1 MQIKKT
7 TLILAIILSLFIFL
21 PPQATQASDYTLD
34 YGDVLSISVWGFD
47 DLQAKDLPVSPD
59 GRISFPLAGELNVQN
74 LTTTQLTAKLT
85 TSLSQYVKNPIV
97 TVNLTKVRTTRVY
110 VLGEVPKPGMFE
122 LTKDH
127 TLLDAI
133 GMSGYT
139 AYAAKRK
146 VSVVRRGERASS
158 LTVNLQAIL
167 EKGDF
172 SQNIT
177 LNEGDVVYLSNNGK
191 IEFFKDIAPYISTAY
206 MINRWD
212 K

>member
-1 MQIKKT
+1 MKKSLLVY
-7 TLILAIILSLFIFL
+7 TLLLFLLSSILL
-21 PPQATQASDYTLD
+21 PTAQAADYQLD
-34 YGDVLSISVWGFD
+34 YGDVLNISVWGID
-47 DLQAKDLPVSPD
+47 ELQAKELPISPD
-59 GRISFPLAGELNVQN
+59 GKLSFPLAGEMDVKN
-74 LTTTQLTAKLT
+74 LTTAQLTAKLT
-85 TSLSQYVKNPIV
+85 TSLSQYYNSPIV
-97 TVNLTKVRTTRVY
+97 TVNVIKARTTRVY

-139 AYAAKRK
+139 AYAAKKK
-146 VSVVRRGERASS
+146 VSIVRRGEKVSS

-172 SQNIT
+172 SQNVT

-191 IEFFKDIAPYISTAY
+191 IDFFKDIAPWISQIY
-206 MINRWD
+206 MIKKWD

>member
-1 MQIKKT
+1 MKKSIIT
-7 TLILAIILSLFIFL
+7 FALLLSFLSSILL
-21 PPQATQASDYTLD
+21 PAANAAPPDYTLD

-47 DLQAKDLPVSPD
+47 DLQAKDLPISPD
-59 GRISFPLAGELNVQN
+59 GRISFPLAGEIDVQN

-97 TVNLTKVRTTRVY
+97 TVNLMKVRTTRVY

-146 VSVVRRGERASS
+146 VSIVRRGERGSA
-158 LTVNLQAIL
+158 LTVNLQALL

-172 SQNIT
+172 TQNVT

-191 IEFFKDIAPYISTAY
+191 IDFFKDIAPYISTAY

>member
-1 MQIKKT
+1 MKKSIIT
-7 TLILAIILSLFIFL
+7 FALLLSFLSSILL
-21 PPQATQASDYTLD
+21 PAANAAPPDYTLD

-47 DLQAKDLPVSPD
+47 DLQAKDLPISPD
-59 GRISFPLAGELNVQN
+59 GRISFPLAGEIDVQN

-97 TVNLTKVRTTRVY
+97 TVNLMKVRTTRVY

-146 VSVVRRGERASS
+146 VSIVRRGERGSA
-158 LTVNLQAIL
+158 LTVNLQALL

-191 IEFFKDIAPYISTAY
+191 IDFFKDIAPYISTAY

>member
-1 MQIKKT
+1 MKKT
-7 TLILAIILSLFIFL
+7 ILVSTLLLFFLSSILL
-21 PPQATQASDYTLD
+21 PAAKAASPDYTLD

>member
-1 MQIKKT
+1 MKKSIIT
-7 TLILAIILSLFIFL
+7 FALLLSFLSSILL
-21 PPQATQASDYTLD
+21 PAAQAAPPDYTLD

-47 DLQAKDLPVSPD
+47 DLQAKDLPISPD
-59 GRISFPLAGELNVQN
+59 GRISFPLAGEIDVQN
-74 LTTTQLTAKLT
+74 LTTTQLIAKLT

-97 TVNLTKVRTTRVY
+97 TVNLMKVRTTRVY

-139 AYAAKRK
+139 AYAAKKK
-146 VSVVRRGERASS
+146 VSIVRRGEKTSTMTA
-158 LTVNLQAIL
+158 NLLDIL

-172 SQNIT
+172 SQNVT

-191 IEFFKDIAPYISTAY
+191 IDFFKDIAPYISTAY

>member
-1 MQIKKT
+1 MKKSIIT
-7 TLILAIILSLFIFL
+7 FALLLSFLSSILL
-21 PPQATQASDYTLD
+21 PAASAAPPDYTLD

-47 DLQAKDLPVSPD
+47 DLQAKDLPISPD
-59 GRISFPLAGELNVQN
+59 GRISFPLAGEIDVQN
-74 LTTTQLTAKLT
+74 LTTTQLIAKLT

-97 TVNLTKVRTTRVY
+97 TVNLMKVRTTRVY

-139 AYAAKRK
+139 AYAAKKK
-146 VSVVRRGERASS
+146 VSIVRRGERGSA
-158 LTVNLQAIL
+158 LTVNLQALL

-191 IEFFKDIAPYISTAY
+191 IDFFKDIAPYISTAY

>member
-1 MQIKKT
+1 MKKSILVY
-7 TLILAIILSLFIFL
+7 TLLLSFLASVILPTA
-21 PPQATQASDYTLD
+21 QAADYQLD
-34 YGDVLSISVWGFD
+34 YGDVLTISVWGFD
-47 DLQAKDLPVSPD
+47 ELKADNLPISPD
-59 GRISFPLAGELNVQN
+59 GKLSFPLAGEMDVKN
-74 LTTTQLTAKLT
+74 LTTSQLTAKLT

-97 TVNLTKVRTTRVY
+97 TVNLMKVRTTRVY

-139 AYAAKRK
+139 AYAAKKK
-146 VSVVRRGERASS
+146 VSIIRRGEKVSA

-167 EKGDF
+167 EKGDL
-172 SQNIT
+172 SQDVT
-177 LNEGDVVYLSNNGK
+177 LNEGDIVYLSNNGK

-206 MINRWD
+206 MLNRWD

>member
-1 MQIKKT
+1 MKKSILVY
-7 TLILAIILSLFIFL
+7 TLLLSFLASVILPTA
-21 PPQATQASDYTLD
+21 QAADYQLD
-34 YGDVLSISVWGFD
+34 YGDVLNISVWGFD
-47 DLQAKDLPVSPD
+47 ELKADNLPISPD
-59 GRISFPLAGELNVQN
+59 GKLSFPLAGEMDVKN
-74 LTTTQLTAKLT
+74 LTTSQLTAKLT

-97 TVNLTKVRTTRVY
+97 TVNLMKVRTTRVY

-139 AYAAKRK
+139 AYAAKKK
-146 VSVVRRGERASS
+146 VSIIRRGEKTSS
-158 LTVNLQAIL
+158 ITVNLMAII
-167 EKGDF
+167 EKGDY
-172 SQNIT
+172 SQNVT
-177 LNEGDVVYLSNNGK
+177 LNDGDVVYLSNNGK

-206 MINRWD
+206 MLNRWD

>member
-1 MQIKKT
+1 MKKT
-7 TLILAIILSLFIFL
+7 ILVSTLLLFFLSSILL
-21 PPQATQASDYTLD
+21 PAAKAASPDYTLD

-47 DLQAKDLPVSPD
+47 DLQAQDLPVSPD
-59 GRISFPLAGELNVQN
+59 GRISFPVVGEIDVQN
-74 LTTTQLTAKLT
+74 LTTTQLIAKLT
-85 TSLSQYVKNPIV
+85 TSLSRYVKNPIV
-97 TVNLTKVRTTRVY
+97 TVNIMKVRTTRVY

-139 AYAAKRK
+139 TYAAKKK
-146 VSVVRRGERASS
+146 VSIVRRGEQTSTM
-158 LTVNLQAIL
+158 TVNLQALL

-177 LNEGDVVYLSNNGK
+177 LNEGDVVYLSHNGK
-191 IEFFKDIAPYISTAY
+191 IDFFKDIAPWISQIY
-206 MINRWD
+206 MIKKWNN
-212 K
+212 

>member
-1 MQIKKT
+1 MKSFIIT
-7 TLILAIILSLFIFL
+7 WILILFCITGFTPSA
-21 PPQATQASDYTLD
+21 QAADYQLD
-34 YGDVLSISVWGFD
+34 YGDVLTISVWGFD
-47 DLQAKDLPVSPD
+47 DLQVKDLPVNPD
-59 GRISFPLAGELNVQN
+59 GKLSFPLAGEVEVKN
-74 LTTTQLTAKLT
+74 LTTSQLTAKLT
-85 TSLSQYVKNPIV
+85 TALSQYVKNPIV
-97 TVNLTKVRTTRVY
+97 TINLVKLRTTRVY
-110 VLGEVPKPGMFE
+110 VLGEVPKPGMYE

-146 VSVVRRGERASS
+146 VSVIRRGEKTSA
-158 LTVNLQAIL
+158 LTVNLQAIM

-172 SQNIT
+172 SQNVT

>member
-1 MQIKKT
+1 MKKSIIT
-7 TLILAIILSLFIFL
+7 FALLLSFLSSILL
-21 PPQATQASDYTLD
+21 PAANAAPPDYTLD

-47 DLQAKDLPVSPD
+47 DLQAKDLPISPD
-59 GRISFPLAGELNVQN
+59 GRISFPLAGEIDVQN
-74 LTTTQLTAKLT
+74 LTTTQLIAKLT

-97 TVNLTKVRTTRVY
+97 TVNLMKVRTTRVY

-146 VSVVRRGERASS
+146 VSIVRRGERGSA
-158 LTVNLQAIL
+158 LTVNLQALL

-191 IEFFKDIAPYISTAY
+191 IDFFKDIAPYISTAY